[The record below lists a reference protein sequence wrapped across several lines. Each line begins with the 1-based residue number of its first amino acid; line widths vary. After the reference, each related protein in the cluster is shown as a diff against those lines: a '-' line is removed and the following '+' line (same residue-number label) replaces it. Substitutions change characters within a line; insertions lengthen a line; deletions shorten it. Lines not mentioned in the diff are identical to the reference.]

1 MAKPIRLK
9 THRVRIKAPRE
20 LIYQMMSSFGRG
32 RLKGDTNES
41 SEVLSRRG
49 DTLVV
54 KFRTKAGPFSYDTVE
69 EIMLEPPRRI
79 TFNHLS
85 GPLHYVREE
94 FVFEEVGEFETDLVH
109 DGEFIWKRFPFFG
122 WFGGMIYTK
131 PTFERVL
138 VKHMAR
144 IKEAGEARA
153 ARSRVF
159 PRPPTDAGTEDS

>member
-32 RLKGDTNES
+32 RLQGDNNES
-41 SEVLSRRG
+41 SEVLSRDG

-54 KFRTKAGPFSYDTVE
+54 KFRTKAGLISYDTVE
-69 EIMLEPPRRI
+69 EISLEPPGRI
-79 TFNHLS
+79 TFKHLS
-85 GPLHYVREE
+85 GPLHYAWEE

-109 DGEFIWKRFPFFG
+109 DGEFIWKRIPFFG
-122 WFGGMIYTK
+122 WFGGMIYTR
-131 PTFERVL
+131 PAFERVL
-138 VKHMAR
+138 TKHMAQ
-144 IKEAGEARA
+144 IKESSEARA

-159 PRPPTDAGTEDS
+159 RRPPTEADSS